1 MLTMLLKRQPVPPR
15 LGAADDTEMEC
26 IDGSEEKDYG
36 QTTGLEQR
44 SSSWQKR
51 WLYTGPSET
60 DSRCAQST
68 WCRWA
73 QRSGPILDG
82 DRYHAAWT
90 QPAHARCLRRAEPQ
104 RFYPYPY

>member
-1 MLTMLLKRQPVPPR
+1 MKGALLNTVATTFGSGRKH
-15 LGAADDTEMEC
+15 GNGMNY
-26 IDGSEEKDYG
+26 GSEEEDRD
-36 QTTGLEQR
+36 QTAGLEQR
-44 SSSWQKR
+44 PSGWQKR

-90 QPAHARCLRRAEPQ
+90 QPALARCLRRAEPQ